1 MPTQTSSFTLLRKI
15 AVSIVILL
23 LAVSGVL
30 WQAAARVQAQ
40 GLVVHTVQA
49 GENLFRIG
57 LRYGVSWQSI
67 MAANGLPT
75 IYIYVGQR
83 LVIPGAAASFA
94 TPLPAQPTATVSAP
108 LPTAP
113 PVVIQPVQQTY
124 TVQAGDTAWRIAS
137 RFGTTVNALAIANN
151 LPNAWLIYAGQ
162 TLVIPGAN
170 GVPAAPPVGRQLAV
184 YGQNQAL
191 PLDCEARSAV
201 DWAGYFGVAINEI
214 EFFNRLPVSDD
225 PEVGFVGSGWGVWG
239 QTPPYSYGVHA
250 GPVAALLQTYGV
262 KAKAVRGLTWESV
275 QAEIDAGRPV
285 LAWVVGHIWNGTPI
299 VYTAASTDQTTTV
312 AAYEHTV
319 IVTGYAG
326 DTVYILDGGLTY
338 TRSKTD
344 FLNSWAV
351 LGNMAIVADS

>member
-1 MPTQTSSFTLLRKI
+1 LFRKI
-15 AVSIVILL
+15 AISIAALL
-23 LAVSGVL
+23 LVMGGVL

-40 GLVVHTVQA
+40 SQTVHTVQV

-67 MAANGLPT
+67 MAANGLSS

-83 LVIPGAAASFA
+83 LVIPGAAVNFA
-94 TPLPAQPTATVSAP
+94 TPLPA
-108 LPTAP
+108 LPTLGVPVPTTP
-113 PVVIQPVQQTY
+113 PVVIRPAPQTY
-124 TVQAGDTAWRIAS
+124 TVRVGDTAWNIAT
-137 RFGTTVNALAIANN
+137 RFGITVNALTVANN
-151 LPNAWLIYAGQ
+151 LSNAWLIYAGQ

-170 GVPAAPPVGRQLAV
+170 SVPAVPPSGRQLTV

-191 PLDCEARSAV
+191 PLNCESRSAV
-201 DWAGYFGVAINEI
+201 DWASYFGYAINEI
-214 EFFNRLPVSDD
+214 EFFNHLPISDD
-225 PEVGFVGSGWGVWG
+225 PEVGFVGSAWGVWG
-239 QTPPYSYGVHA
+239 QTPPYAYGVHA

-262 KAKAVRGLTWESV
+262 KAKAMRGLTWESV
-275 QAEIDAGRPV
+275 QAEINAGRPV
-285 LAWVVGHIWNGTPI
+285 LAWVVGHIWSGTPI
-299 VYTAASTDQTTTV
+299 AYTAASTGQTTTV

-326 DTVYILDGGLTY
+326 NNVYILDGATTY

>member
-1 MPTQTSSFTLLRKI
+1 MLIRRI
-15 AVSIVILL
+15 AVSILILML
-23 LAVSGVL
+23 VMGGVL
-30 WQAAARVQAQ
+30 WQAAARVHAQ
-40 GLVVHTVQA
+40 NQVVHTVQA

-67 MAANGLPT
+67 MAANGLPN

-83 LVIPGAAASFA
+83 LIIPGAAGNAP
-94 TPLPAQPTATVSAP
+94 TPIPVQPTLSAP
-108 LPTAP
+108 APTAL
-113 PVVIQPVQQTY
+113 PVVVQPRPQTY
-124 TVQAGDTAWRIAS
+124 TVQAGDTTWRIANQ
-137 RFGTTVNALAIANN
+137 FGITVNALTVANN
-151 LPNAWLIYAGQ
+151 LANAWLIYAGQ
-162 TLVIPGAN
+162 TLVIPSAGS
-170 GVPAAPPVGRQLAV
+170 VPAAPPSGRQLTV

-201 DWAGYFGVAINEI
+201 DWAGYFGYAINEI

-225 PEVGFVGSGWGVWG
+225 PDVGFVGSGWGAWG
-239 QTPPYSYGVHA
+239 QTPPYAYGVHA

-285 LAWVVGHIWNGTPI
+285 LAWVIGHIWNGTPLA
-299 VYTAASTDQTTTV
+299 YTAASTGQTTTV

-326 DTVYILDGGLTY
+326 DTVYILDGATTY
-338 TRSKTD
+338 ARSKTD

-351 LGNMAIVADS
+351 LGNMAIVTGE